1 MPRKRRNSKYCVAF
15 CNVRLSLEKVRFVQN
30 INRGREKGNLL
41 FKDKKGILTVWTL
54 KSNSVLRTRVVFF
67 FLGPVNP

>member
-15 CNVRLSLEKVRFVQN
+15 CNFRLSLEKVRFVQN

-41 FKDKKGILTVWTL
+41 FKDKKGILTV
-54 KSNSVLRTRVVFF
+54 SVDLEV
-67 FLGPVNP
+67 